1 MVKDIH
7 QAIEE
12 LKHDPGKTVTA
23 EVEGLL
29 IELRCAGFRTASE
42 IFEEIGPWEGE
53 SEEEL
58 TQLLREARTAGGS
71 GEPPVF

>member
-7 QAIEE
+7 QAIAE
-12 LKHDPGKTVTA
+12 LKHDPGKIVTA
-23 EVEGLL
+23 EVEGLV
-29 IELRCAGFRTASE
+29 IELRCARRRTASE

-58 TQLLREARTAGGS
+58 TRLLREARTAGGS